1 MSALTL
7 HYIYD
12 PLCGW
17 CYGSSPLLQAAA
29 ESNNWNIQLHAGG
42 MMVGP
47 NRQPV
52 TPALRQFV
60 LKHDM
65 RIAELS
71 GQPFGQDYREGLLRQ
86 EGVMF
91 DSEPPVTAILAA
103 GPKGMALLE
112 RIQRAHYVEGR
123 RISDKAVLMELAAE
137 LGIDAAE
144 FRDAFERFSGKPTLD
159 HIVESRALLDRV
171 HGAGFPTLAFE
182 RGGQFKL
189 IDSSPFLGRV
199 EEWKET
205 LRRAGP
211 MDGTQQPGAVSGSP
225 ADGLPP

>member
-1 MSALTL
+1 
-7 HYIYD
+7 
-12 PLCGW
+12 
-17 CYGSSPLLQAAA
+17 
-29 ESNNWNIQLHAGG
+29 

>member
-1 MSALTL
+1 MA
-7 HYIYD
+7 
-12 PLCGW
+12 
-17 CYGSSPLLQAAA
+17 
-29 ESNNWNIQLHAGG
+29 
-42 MMVGP
+42 GP

-60 LKHDM
+60 LKHDI

-71 GQPFGQDYREGLLRQ
+71 GQPFGQDYREGLL
-86 EGVMF
+86 
-91 DSEPPVTAILAA
+91 PA
-103 GPKGMALLE
+103 GEFACSNPLLE

-171 HGAGFPTLAFE
+171 HGAV
-182 RGGQFKL
+182 RHV
-189 IDSSPFLGRV
+189 DR
-199 EEWKET
+199 
-205 LRRAGP
+205 
-211 MDGTQQPGAVSGSP
+211 
-225 ADGLPP
+225 

>member
-29 ESNNWNIQLHAGG
+29 ASDGWNIELHAGG
-42 MMVGP
+42 MMARP
-47 NRQPV
+47 NRQPL

-91 DSEPPVTAILAA
+91 DSEPPITAILAA
-103 GPKGMALLE
+103 GPKGLATLE
-112 RIQRAHYVEGR
+112 RIQRAHFVEGR
-123 RISDKAVLMELAAE
+123 RISDRVVLMELTAE
-137 LGIDAAE
+137 LGLESGA
-144 FRDAFERFSGKPTLD
+144 FRDDFERFSGKPTMD
-159 HIVESRALLDRV
+159 HIADSRALLDRV
-171 HGAGFPTLAFE
+171 QGDGFPTFVFE
-182 RGGQFKL
+182 RAGQFQRL
-189 IDSSPFLGRV
+189 DSSPFLGRV
-199 EEWKET
+199 EEWKKA
-205 LRRAGP
+205 LWRA
-211 MDGTQQPGAVSGSP
+211 AVSSP
-225 ADGLPP
+225 I